1 MGNNLTIFKE
11 VAGLSKK
18 KNTQMTVSQEENTQ
32 VQHVFEHYQ
41 QIAANLHASKDQE
54 QAETALA
61 EITNLSESAQ
71 IALLKELAKENQV
84 AAADVLTAIH
94 ELSTLKSVRKEARR
108 SLIRLEGAKIYPH
121 WESPVERTPAI
132 SALQPTSTNP
142 PRFWKGL
149 VSDTRETGE
158 VQLLLFWE
166 QGDDYRDIRIFGFLL
181 EFWHDGVKDFFTSI
195 DRKRGVETFIAEV
208 RRSMPDVE
216 MEDCSLAQGRRLL
229 LEALATNK
237 KHGTTPH
244 KDYRFN
250 LSLIKQLVLEA
261 PDLGEDADL
270 DEDNISEKSKNLHG
284 LPPQDVII
292 EFVESWVDED
302 YGTAYDLLSQDSPL
316 REGLSRDEWIERR
329 ESWAAEANPDRL
341 QPSFIFEHEAPKP
354 MVWLP
359 NPVIVHYTKKH
370 KKFETAWSIELE
382 NTPLSGILPELPKA
396 TAIYEETGR
405 HWFWASYNLVQED
418 DDWRIETMTDEGV
431 NAQDLSVQEL
441 QAKIQELD
449 SQANEVAVKHEIRGI
464 EQLSEEETM
473 AYFAELTEP
482 LVRSFYYSDILIKK
496 SPSDRSAYEEALA
509 RMSTLGFYERCL
521 TYLILLAQQFPEERG
536 LYLRQIAALQLQLS
550 KKMWEDDDD
559 ERAERFEELA
569 KQTLRESLAVEN
581 NYKTHISL
589 VHILLEDERFDEAE
603 EHLLRAKELIANTD
617 PEEEAHVE
625 LHLGGIAMERE
636 QFEEAL
642 SHYQRVVEF
651 KPNSAGSWFN
661 VGEAHRALEHF
672 EEAETSYKRAIELD
686 PDSPGYYYA
695 LSALYKKQDQPS
707 KALQTL
713 EEGLAANPDDIASH
727 LYLVSLYIEREDYHQ
742 ADKLLSKAE
751 RIDPDSLDVRSFR
764 YVLKAE
770 KSKHTHDTKKP
781 NQPLKQKKK
790 KRR

>member
-1 MGNNLTIFKE
+1 
-11 VAGLSKK
+11 
-18 KNTQMTVSQEENTQ
+18 

-41 QIAANLHASKDQE
+41 QIANNLHASKDQK

-61 EITNLSESAQ
+61 EITNLSENAQ

-84 AAADVLTAIH
+84 AAADVLTAIN

-121 WESPVERTPAI
+121 WESPVDRTPAI
-132 SALQPTSTNP
+132 SALQLPSTNP

-149 VSDTRETGE
+149 VSDTREEGE

-166 QGDDYRDIRIFGFLL
+166 QGDDYKDIRILGFLL

-195 DRKRGVETFIAEV
+195 DRKRGVEKFIDEV
-208 RRSMPDVE
+208 RRSIPDAE

-270 DEDNISEKSKNLHG
+270 DEDNISEKSKNLHN
-284 LPPQDVII
+284 LYPQNVIV

-329 ESWAAEANPDRL
+329 ESWAAEAKPSML
-341 QPSFIFEHEAPKP
+341 QPNFIFEHEAPKP

-359 NPVIVHYTKKH
+359 NPIIVHYTKKH

-382 NTPLSGILPELPKA
+382 DTPLSDTLPELPKA

-418 DDWRIETMTDEGV
+418 DDWRIETMTDEGMS
-431 NAQDLSVQEL
+431 AQDLSVQEL

-449 SQANEVAVKHEIRGI
+449 SRANEIAIKNKIKEEDQI
-464 EQLSEEETM
+464 SEEE
-473 AYFAELTEP
+473 AIGSIAEMIQP
-482 LVRSFYYSDILIKK
+482 IIQSSYYSDILIKK
-496 SPSDRSAYEEALA
+496 SPSDRLAYEEALA
-509 RMSTLGFYERCL
+509 RMGTLGFYERCL
-521 TYLILLAQQFPEERG
+521 TYLIPLAQQFPEERG
-536 LYLRQIAALQLQLS
+536 LHLRQIAALQLQLS
-550 KKMWEDDDD
+550 RKFWEDDDD

-569 KQTLRESLAVEN
+569 EQTLRESLVVEN
-581 NYKTHISL
+581 NFKTHISL
-589 VHILLEDERFDEAE
+589 VEILLEDERFDEAK
-603 EHLLRAKELIANTD
+603 EHLLQAKELIANTN

-625 LHLGGIAMERE
+625 LHLGEIAMERE

-642 SHYQRVVEF
+642 SHYQRVVELN
-651 KPNSAGSWFN
+651 PNSADGWFN
-661 VGEAHRALEHF
+661 LGEAHEDLEHF
-672 EEAETSYKRAIELD
+672 EEAETSYKRAIELE

-695 LSALYKKQDQPS
+695 LSTLYKIQDQPS

-713 EEGLAANPDDIASH
+713 EEGLAANPDSIASH

-742 ADKLLSKAE
+742 AEKILSKAE
-751 RIDPDSLDVRSFR
+751 HIDPDSLEVRSFR
-764 YVLKAE
+764 SLLNAE
-770 KSKHTHDTKKP
+770 KSKHTHDTKKF
-781 NQPLKQKKK
+781 NKPLKQKKK
-790 KRR
+790 RR